1 MLVGWRSE
9 QLRSAR
15 WTPLM
20 ISLPRPRSPVFLRMA
35 RSQGSPL
42 QHGSMAKIKIASVSV
57 MQRNGNQP
65 DNSASDLPFSGKM
78 LGMNLSS

>member
-42 QHGSMAKIKIASVSV
+42 QHGSMAKIKIASESV
-57 MQRNGNQP
+57 MQRNGNQL

>member
-1 MLVGWRSE
+1 
-9 QLRSAR
+9 
-15 WTPLM
+15 M
-20 ISLPRPRSPVFLRMA
+20 ISLPSPRSPVFLRMA

-42 QHGSMAKIKIASVSV
+42 QHGSMVKIKIASVSV
-57 MQRNGNQP
+57 MQRNGNQL